1 MQRILLKSKI
11 HRATVTAAELHYEGS
26 ISIGPALLDAADIA
40 EFEQV
45 QVYNVTSGARF
56 TTYAIR
62 AESEGEIKVNGAAA
76 HLAKAGDRVIIA
88 SYANYAPEE
97 AARHRPLLVRVD
109 EANRE
114 IRERKSAATG
124 GPRKG
129 PVEVH
134 RV

>member
-26 ISIGPALLDAADIA
+26 ISIDPALLASADIA

-45 QVYNVTSGARF
+45 QVYNVTTGARF

-62 AESEGEIKVNGAAA
+62 AEAGGEIKVNGAAA

-97 AARHRPLLVRVD
+97 AARHRPLLVHVD
-109 EANRE
+109 ESNRE
-114 IRERKSAATG
+114 TRARKPPAPG
-124 GPRKG
+124 DGRKA
-129 PVEVH
+129 PAELH